1 MNGTAIDALA
11 HNFGKLRYDKQTR
24 RLSDEG
30 DAICVCCSLKT
41 TP

>member
-1 MNGTAIDALA
+1 MVREIALA
-11 HNFGKLRYDKQTR
+11 DNFGKVRYDKQTG
-24 RLSDEG
+24 RLIGEG